1 MSPPDKPVMTDGRDE
16 RGGYSMGRAQAKKEI
31 AQLRSELKASYR
43 QSDSRLL
50 KMALVLIIL
59 AVAAGWMYGRI
70 HLQLF

>member
-1 MSPPDKPVMTDGRDE
+1 
-16 RGGYSMGRAQAKKEI
+16 MGRAQAKKEI